1 MHPGAVSLTIFA
13 RPNGT
18 CVRRVRSGRSRSSR
32 LPVLGSRKQR
42 APRVERSMT
51 AYRSIRWCRRRVC
64 LAIAAVLVGL
74 TVAACGGDE
83 KLVRQDYYSV
93 IAPERCGGV
102 SSVSCAG
109 YQTTPTPTGSQ

>member
-1 MHPGAVSLTIFA
+1 
-13 RPNGT
+13 
-18 CVRRVRSGRSRSSR
+18 
-32 LPVLGSRKQR
+32 
-42 APRVERSMT
+42 MT
-51 AYRSIRWCRRRVC
+51 AYRSTRWSRQLVG
-64 LAIAAVLVGL
+64 LAMAAVLIGL

-109 YQTTPTPTGSQ
+109 YQATPTPTGSQ

>member
-1 MHPGAVSLTIFA
+1 MTA
-13 RPNGT
+13 
-18 CVRRVRSGRSRSSR
+18 SRSTGWSR
-32 LPVLGSRKQR
+32 QHVG
-42 APRVERSMT
+42 
-51 AYRSIRWCRRRVC
+51 
-64 LAIAAVLVGL
+64 LAIAAVLIGL

-109 YQTTPTPTGSQ
+109 YQATPTPTP

>member
-1 MHPGAVSLTIFA
+1 MSAYQTT
-13 RPNGT
+13 RW
-18 CVRRVRSGRSRSSR
+18 SR
-32 LPVLGSRKQR
+32 Q
-42 APRVERSMT
+42 
-51 AYRSIRWCRRRVC
+51 RVC

-109 YQTTPTPTGSQ
+109 YQSTPTPAP

>member
-1 MHPGAVSLTIFA
+1 
-13 RPNGT
+13 
-18 CVRRVRSGRSRSSR
+18 
-32 LPVLGSRKQR
+32 
-42 APRVERSMT
+42 MT
-51 AYRSIRWCRRRVC
+51 AYRSTRWSRQRVG
-64 LAIAAVLVGL
+64 LAMAAVLIGL

-109 YQTTPTPTGSQ
+109 YQATPTPTGSQ

>member
-1 MHPGAVSLTIFA
+1 
-13 RPNGT
+13 
-18 CVRRVRSGRSRSSR
+18 
-32 LPVLGSRKQR
+32 
-42 APRVERSMT
+42 MT
-51 AYRSIRWCRRRVC
+51 AYQSTRWSRRGVSM
-64 LAIAAVLVGL
+64 AIAAVLVGL

-109 YQTTPTPTGSQ
+109 YQATPTPTP

>member
-1 MHPGAVSLTIFA
+1 
-13 RPNGT
+13 
-18 CVRRVRSGRSRSSR
+18 
-32 LPVLGSRKQR
+32 
-42 APRVERSMT
+42 MT
-51 AYRSIRWCRRRVC
+51 ACRSTRWSRRRVS

-74 TVAACGGDE
+74 AIAACGGDE

-109 YQTTPTPTGSQ
+109 YQSTPTPTAAP

>member
-1 MHPGAVSLTIFA
+1 MS
-13 RPNGT
+13 
-18 CVRRVRSGRSRSSR
+18 
-32 LPVLGSRKQR
+32 
-42 APRVERSMT
+42 
-51 AYRSIRWCRRRVC
+51 AYRSARWSRQRVC
-64 LAIAAVLVGL
+64 VAIAAVLVGL

-109 YQTTPTPTGSQ
+109 YQATPTPTG

>member
-1 MHPGAVSLTIFA
+1 
-13 RPNGT
+13 
-18 CVRRVRSGRSRSSR
+18 
-32 LPVLGSRKQR
+32 
-42 APRVERSMT
+42 MT
-51 AYRSIRWCRRRVC
+51 AYRSTRWSRRRVS

-74 TVAACGGDE
+74 AVAGCGGDE

-109 YQTTPTPTGSQ
+109 YQTTPTPTP